1 MAEQENYLDDIC
13 IRSPIVEIR
22 KKADNQSRKAGEGMG
37 ITDDM
42 ACWVMRKR
50 LRGLQVLSHLPSARN
65 WSPRSDATGM
75 DR

>member
-1 MAEQENYLDDIC
+1 VHNPHFVNPVAIKSPRAKRGQAAGMAEQENYLDDIC

-42 ACWVMRKR
+42 AC
-50 LRGLQVLSHLPSARN
+50 
-65 WSPRSDATGM
+65 
-75 DR
+75 